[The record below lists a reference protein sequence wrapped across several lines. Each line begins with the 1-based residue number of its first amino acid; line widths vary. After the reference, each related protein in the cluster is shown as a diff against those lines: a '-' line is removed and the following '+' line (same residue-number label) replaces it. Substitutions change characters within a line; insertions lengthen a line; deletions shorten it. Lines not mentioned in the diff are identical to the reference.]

1 MLRIRIDLIRIRNI
15 LPSRIWI
22 LCTYMYRLRKMP
34 TRIFYL
40 YLLNKFIFNVL
51 TTIFFPIQKQS
62 DPEPRQNIWIQTDQ
76 DPQHYAVQIAI
87 KNLNFIVC
95 RMLN

>member
-1 MLRIRIDLIRIRNI
+1 MPSVADPNWFNSDSQHSAISDLD
-15 LPSRIWI
+15 P
-22 LCTYMYRLRKMP
+22 TYMYRLRKMP

-87 KNLNFIVC
+87 
-95 RMLN
+95 